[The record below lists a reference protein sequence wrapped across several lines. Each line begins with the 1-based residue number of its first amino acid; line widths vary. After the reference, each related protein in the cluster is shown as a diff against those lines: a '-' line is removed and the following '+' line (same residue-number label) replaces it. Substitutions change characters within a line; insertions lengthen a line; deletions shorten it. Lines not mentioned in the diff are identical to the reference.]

1 MLPNK
6 KRSRFEDDSTLLFIS
21 TSGGILPT
29 RFESFEILIKACC
42 PFPGT
47 LLDFRFIHDPE
58 GIARPYAL
66 AKIAG
71 GQRGNVSLKR
81 LLLLNG
87 KRLSRLEQEKK
98 EKDGE
103 FKVDEKNDSK
113 SVINEEV
120 SSMDLTLRV
129 TVEPEDLLRI
139 EAATKLRKGED
150 ETTHPMSLQEDIDE
164 SSKNVEKLIEMEL
177 AEIRKCILK
186 STSSTDLYAIG
197 MEKHSSSSNSS
208 SSSSTNSAAVE
219 IFPIYISPSIPEG
232 PSRDFLLR
240 FKQQQQHKA
249 REREHQRK
257 LQFETDVR
265 RIVEGGRR
273 FLENELAASM
283 KRKQQEQSTSAS
295 INLSHPPN
303 LTSNVLLPSSSS
315 SSLLSLSHPSSLLP
329 PLESKMDLFSC
340 TLPNSLFECDT
351 LEKLALPLLLLELK
365 TSLGVGEEEEL
376 SVAKQILADIK
387 QSRSATTILTDLTEL
402 LDEKEAKKIVY
413 RLLEVLL
420 RDEKGLPTVI

>member
-1 MLPNK
+1 
-6 KRSRFEDDSTLLFIS
+6 
-21 TSGGILPT
+21 
-29 RFESFEILIKACC
+29 
-42 PFPGT
+42 
-47 LLDFRFIHDPE
+47 
-58 GIARPYAL
+58 
-66 AKIAG
+66 
-71 GQRGNVSLKR
+71 
-81 LLLLNG
+81 
-87 KRLSRLEQEKK
+87 
-98 EKDGE
+98 
-103 FKVDEKNDSK
+103 
-113 SVINEEV
+113 
-120 SSMDLTLRV
+120 
-129 TVEPEDLLRI
+129 
-139 EAATKLRKGED
+139 
-150 ETTHPMSLQEDIDE
+150 
-164 SSKNVEKLIEMEL
+164 
-177 AEIRKCILK
+177 
-186 STSSTDLYAIG
+186 
-197 MEKHSSSSNSS
+197 MEKHSSSS
-208 SSSSTNSAAVE
+208 SSTTSAAVE

-273 FLENELAASM
+273 FLENESAASM
-283 KRKQQEQSTSAS
+283 KRKQQEHSTSAS

-303 LTSNVLLPSSSS
+303 LTSNVLLPSSSSSSS

-340 TLPNSLFECDT
+340 TLPDSLFECDT